1 MCRLSLTRAAAHV
14 HGHGYVFFAVHAC
27 GTWLLRAFWRHAS
40 FGQLRTALNG
50 YRPQNFYA
58 PGRTGAQ
65 LDYRCL
71 TGPHCQRR
79 DTNTTA
85 CMYTC
90 PFPVSHMHMNVVR
103 GPHILLW
110 HLPQTPLKARGCC
123 CKSVHGQP
131 RTVAKLTHTRACDFK
146 AARQVSQSHPHA
158 KRKSRS
164 YFTPDPGRHRPQHPC
179 TQGRACAH
187 VNVNVNVITFGS

>member
-1 MCRLSLTRAAAHV
+1 MCMAMAMYFLQYMHV
-14 HGHGYVFFAVHAC
+14 EPGYSGPVGV
-27 GTWLLRAFWRHAS
+27 TPAS
-40 FGQLRTALNG
+40 DGPQRIPATALL
-50 YRPQNFYA
+50 
-58 PGRTGAQ
+58 RTGA
-65 LDYRCL
+65 DRCS
-71 TGPHCQRR
+71 TEPHCQRQ

-90 PFPVSHMHMNVVR
+90 PFPVSHMHMYVVR
-103 GPHILLW
+103 GPHVLLW
-110 HLPQTPLKARGCC
+110 HSPQTPLKARGCC

-164 YFTPDPGRHRPQHPC
+164 DITPDPGRHRPQRPC

-187 VNVNVNVITFGS
+187 VNVNVNVNVTTFGS